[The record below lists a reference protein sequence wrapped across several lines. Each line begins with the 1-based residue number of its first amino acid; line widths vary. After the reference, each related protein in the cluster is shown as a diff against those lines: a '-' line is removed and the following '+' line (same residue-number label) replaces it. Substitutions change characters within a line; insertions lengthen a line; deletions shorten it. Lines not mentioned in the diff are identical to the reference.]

1 MIDYRVQALC
11 EAVSGELVSGNGRTM
26 VTAGVCTDTRALE
39 KGCLFIALVGDRFD
53 AHDYLAQAVVSGA
66 AALMVSSVPEGVDF
80 GVTEV
85 ILVPDTLLGLQRLAR
100 WYREQLAIPTIAIT
114 GSNGKTSTKDFTAA
128 VLREKFEVNAT
139 EGNLNNHIGLPLSI
153 LRTEQDDEVCVFEMG
168 MNHPGEIAPL
178 CEIAQP
184 HHSINLLIPVY

>member
-11 EAVSGELVSGNGRTM
+11 EAVSGELASGDGLTM
-26 VTAGVCTDTRALE
+26 VTAGVCTDTRALQ

-85 ILVPDTLLGLQRLAR
+85 ILVPDVTINAMSTSRIFRDLIM
-100 WYREQLAIPTIAIT
+100 AI
-114 GSNGKTSTKDFTAA
+114 
-128 VLREKFEVNAT
+128 
-139 EGNLNNHIGLPLSI
+139 H
-153 LRTEQDDEVCVFEMG
+153 
-168 MNHPGEIAPL
+168 APL
-178 CEIAQP
+178 RSE
-184 HHSINLLIPVY
+184 SS